1 MAKAAKNTA
10 EKPPQPP
17 PEPPHQE
24 DSDPL
29 SALLES
35 LSTDADDIR
44 ASVFDLSGDAPE
56 WIANY
61 RAEEVTTERIAAD
74 LGGGIYRVQLR
85 DAKGIYRGQVTI
97 RISRRFPRPATLGAA
112 PAAAIAAPIAPPPN
126 DPLREVLTAMIASQ
140 GQIIAAIAS
149 RPEPAHPPPPAPLS
163 DAIMLEMLRRNSPA
177 KESRSAELREMIE
190 LISEMRGEPR
200 DDREPDLLPSGAMDL
215 LGKMLTASS
224 GGSPGTGSPPL
235 APPAGPGRA
244 PGDTAATKLAGR
256 LSAILEMTTPEN
268 SQAMI
273 ERAARDIIASGLPIE
288 SIAGH
293 LADDLS
299 KLPPDRAATA
309 IELAQCV
316 VDRVEAI
323 QKAPTTPNAKANA

>member
-1 MAKAAKNTA
+1 MTKPTKKAAST
-10 EKPPQPP
+10 PP
-17 PEPPHQE
+17 PAPDEPPHQGE
-24 DSDPL
+24 PDPL

-61 RAEEVTTERIAAD
+61 RAEEVTTERIASD

-200 DDREPDLLPSGAMDL
+200 DDREPDSLPTGAMDL
-215 LGKMLTASS
+215 LGKMLTASAN
-224 GGSPGTGSPPL
+224 SPPGPGPGSPPPG
-235 APPAGPGRA
+235 PPPGPHQ
-244 PGDTAATKLAGR
+244 GDIAAIKLAGR
-256 LSAILEMTTPEN
+256 LGAILEMTTPAN
-268 SQAMI
+268 SEAMI
-273 ERAARDIIASGLPIE
+273 ERAAREIIASGLPIE

-309 IELAQCV
+309 IELASRV
-316 VDRVEAI
+316 VDRVEAM
-323 QKAPTTPNAKANA
+323 QKAPGTPNAKGNA